1 MREKRLGKVFR
12 SAAEWRAI
20 VARYERSGLTQA
32 AFCTQEGLALYIF
45 KKHYRS
51 HKEAALRLGQF
62 LEVVPSVPGAAGR
75 GRRDGQPHV
84 GGMAAAGGQTQPA
97 PGDSPAG
104 VNPGRAIRSGSAG
117 CRLRQ

>member
-20 VARYERSGLTQA
+20 VARYKRSGLTQA

-62 LEVVPSVPGAAGR
+62 LEVVPSVPAPKGWGVEVELPNGGR
-75 GRRDGQPHV
+75 LWVRG
-84 GGMAAAGGQTQPA
+84 
-97 PGDSPAG
+97 
-104 VNPGRAIRSGSAG
+104 
-117 CRLRQ
+117 